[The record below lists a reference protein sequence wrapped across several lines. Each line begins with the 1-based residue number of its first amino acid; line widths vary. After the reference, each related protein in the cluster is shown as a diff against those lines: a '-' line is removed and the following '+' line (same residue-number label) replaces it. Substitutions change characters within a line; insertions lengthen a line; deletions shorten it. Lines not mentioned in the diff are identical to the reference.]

1 MDVRKPLASTHP
13 DHQTVQMLDDDAC
26 YEAVRRRDARFDGW
40 FFTAVRTTGIFCRPS
55 CPAKTPLRKNVEF
68 HRTAAAALRSGFRA
82 CLRCRPDT
90 TPGSPEWNLAGD
102 LAARAVRA
110 INDGVVDREG
120 VPGLAAR
127 LGYSVRQLHRQLTT
141 SLGAGPIELARANRA
156 ATARTLL
163 ETTDL
168 PITQVAFAAGFRST
182 RQFNETIAQVFAS
195 TPTSIR
201 RARRTRRPVTT
212 SSEISL
218 RLPLRPPYAAGPL
231 FGFLAARAI
240 EGVEAGDAT
249 SYART
254 LSLPRAAGTVS
265 ANAPGPASTHLDCV
279 LRLDDF
285 RDLPA
290 AVERTRRLFDLDA
303 DPIAVDTVLGRD
315 PILRG
320 AVRSVPG
327 IRVPGHVDGDE
338 VAIRAVLGQQISVP
352 AATRIASVLTER
364 YGATVATGGPLHRVF
379 PDAATL
385 AKVEPDELPMPR
397 ARARTLVA
405 LAGALADGAI
415 RLDAGADREQAA
427 DALGA
432 IKGIGPWTVSY
443 IRMRALGDP
452 DAFLP
457 GDLALR
463 RALQR
468 FGSAALDPDSVA
480 EAWRPYRS
488 YAMLHLWA
496 LDAASS
502 DPTTPPTKG
511 ARP

>member
-1 MDVRKPLASTHP
+1 
-13 DHQTVQMLDDDAC
+13 
-26 YEAVRRRDARFDGW
+26 
-40 FFTAVRTTGIFCRPS
+40 
-55 CPAKTPLRKNVEF
+55 
-68 HRTAAAALRSGFRA
+68 
-82 CLRCRPDT
+82 
-90 TPGSPEWNLAGD
+90 
-102 LAARAVRA
+102 
-110 INDGVVDREG
+110 
-120 VPGLAAR
+120 
-127 LGYSVRQLHRQLTT
+127 
-141 SLGAGPIELARANRA
+141 
-156 ATARTLL
+156 
-163 ETTDL
+163 
-168 PITQVAFAAGFRST
+168 
-182 RQFNETIAQVFAS
+182 
-195 TPTSIR
+195 
-201 RARRTRRPVTT
+201 
-212 SSEISL
+212 
-218 RLPLRPPYAAGPL
+218 
-231 FGFLAARAI
+231 
-240 EGVEAGDAT
+240 
-249 SYART
+249 
-254 LSLPRAAGTVS
+254 
-265 ANAPGPASTHLDCV
+265 
-279 LRLDDF
+279 
-285 RDLPA
+285 
-290 AVERTRRLFDLDA
+290 
-303 DPIAVDTVLGRD
+303 
-315 PILRG
+315 
-320 AVRSVPG
+320 VPG

>member
-1 MDVRKPLASTHP
+1 
-13 DHQTVQMLDDDAC
+13 MLDADAC
-26 YEAVRRRDARFDGW
+26 YQAVLRRDTRFDGW
-40 FFTAVRTTGIFCRPS
+40 FFTAVRTTRIFCRPS
-55 CPAKTPLRKNVEF
+55 CSAKTPLRRNVEF
-68 HRTAAAALRSGFRA
+68 HPTAAAALRAGFRA

-102 LAARAVRA
+102 VAARAVRA

-120 VPGLAAR
+120 VPGLADR
-127 LGYSVRQLHRQLTT
+127 LGYSVRQLHRQLTS
-141 SLGAGPIELARANRA
+141 SLGAGPIELARAHRA

-195 TPTSIR
+195 TPSKIR
-201 RARRTRRPVTT
+201 LARRTRLPVALT
-212 SSEISL
+212 SAISL

-240 EGVEAGDAT
+240 EGVEVGDST
-249 SYART
+249 FYART
-254 LSLPRAAGTVS
+254 LSLPRASGTMWAS
-265 ANAPGPASTHLDCV
+265 APDPASSHLDCV

-290 AVERTRRLFDLDA
+290 AVERARRLFDLDA
-303 DPIAVDTVLGRD
+303 DPIAVDTVLSRD
-315 PILRG
+315 SILRKS
-320 AVRSVPG
+320 VRDLAG

-338 VAIRAVLGQQISVP
+338 VAIRAVLGQQVSVA
-352 AATRIASVLTER
+352 AATRLATVLTER
-364 YGATVATGGPLHRVF
+364 YGATIGADGPLHRVF
-379 PDAATL
+379 PDAAAL
-385 AKVEPDELPMPR
+385 AKVDPDELPMPR
-397 ARARTLVA
+397 ARARTLVTLAAA
-405 LAGALADGAI
+405 LSDGTI

-427 DALGA
+427 TALAA

-443 IRMRALGDP
+443 VRMRALGDP

-463 RALQR
+463 RALDR
-468 FGSAALDPDSVA
+468 FGSSTLAPDAVA
-480 EAWRPYRS
+480 ESWRPYRS
-488 YAMLHLWA
+488 YAMLHLWT
-496 LDAASS
+496 LDSA
-502 DPTTPPTKG
+502 TTTRPAHRTTKG
-511 ARP
+511 VPR